1 MVIFLGRN
9 HLNASRLDNVISPQ
23 LFLFK
28 ANKSKHKTFLS
39 LPITFITLSDKM
51 TK

>member
-1 MVIFLGRN
+1 M
-9 HLNASRLDNVISPQ
+9 HLDNAKSPQ

-28 ANKSKHKTFLS
+28 ANKSKHKTFPS
-39 LPITFITLSDKM
+39 LPIKVITLSDKM